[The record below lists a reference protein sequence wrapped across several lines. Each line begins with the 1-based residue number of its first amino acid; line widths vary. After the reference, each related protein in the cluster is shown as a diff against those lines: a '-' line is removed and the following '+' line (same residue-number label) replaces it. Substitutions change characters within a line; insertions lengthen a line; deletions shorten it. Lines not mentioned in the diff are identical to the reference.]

1 MACVS
6 KNLTPQY
13 STEEN
18 GSPFVSSDSIAAI
31 FHIYLCLQ
39 FGRIFN
45 TKALIMDYRNLI
57 PFHTSWTTRGSAAH
71 EVSGSCEIIGR
82 ERAISRKSTIL

>member
-13 STEEN
+13 GTEEN
-18 GSPFVSSDSIAAI
+18 GSPFVSADSIAAI

-57 PFHTSWTTRGSAAH
+57 PFHGVCRSENMLYVESTSYKRPTAAN
-71 EVSGSCEIIGR
+71 CP
-82 ERAISRKSTIL
+82 